1 MNKSLNLLGAMALA
15 SFAAC
20 TAPTYQ
26 QPEAPI
32 QEVPFTQVQIND
44 QFWTPRIETN
54 RTVSIPSAF
63 YQCEINGRFD
73 NFAIAGGLMKGE
85 HKGDFSFD
93 DTDPYK
99 IIEGASYSL
108 AVKYDEKLDHYLDS
122 VINIIAAAQEPDGYL
137 TTCVTNKCYRLS
149 GWWGRSRW
157 EKMNSHELYNSGHL
171 YEAAVAHYRATGKR
185 SLLDVAIKNADLVC
199 KTFGLGEGQIKY
211 PSGHP
216 IIEMALAKLYKV
228 TGDQK
233 LLDKQYECFVWT
245 DSLLFDTEDFLY
257 YRDAKYIYPKV
268 KTACNGG
275 KSFWARGDGW
285 VLAGLA
291 KVLQDLPKDSK
302 YRPFYVKRFQQLAE
316 GVARCQQ
323 EEGYWSR
330 SMLCED
336 DAPGYE
342 TSGTAFFTYGMLWG
356 VNNGLL
362 NAKKYK
368 PVIDKAW
375 DYLATKALQPDGS
388 IGYVQ
393 PIGEKPDPTRKV
405 DARSQAPF
413 GTGAWLLAACEY
425 INYLQ
430 K

>member
-1 MNKSLNLLGAMALA
+1 MKILSTLFVCAALSMQGTASAQKNATLNAEAKETVAKIEKVNDYWQSHHKAECRG
-15 SFAAC
+15 FWDNAAYF
-20 TAPTYQ
+20 TGNQAVFELTGK
-26 QPEAPI
+26 
-32 QEVPFTQVQIND
+32 QE
-44 QFWTPRIETN
+44 
-54 RTVSIPSAF
+54 
-63 YQCEINGRFD
+63 
-73 NFAIAGGLMKGE
+73 
-85 HKGDFSFD
+85 
-93 DTDPYK
+93 
-99 IIEGASYSL
+99 
-108 AVKYDEKLDHYLDS
+108 YLDYA
-122 VINIIAAAQEPDGYL
+122 VRFAEHNNWKGATQKDTRKWRYKTYGEGMDFVLFADWQICFQVYID
-137 TTCVTNKCYRLS
+137 
-149 GWWGRSRW
+149 
-157 EKMNSHELYNSGHL
+157 LYNIEHRAERLQRTLEVMCHQASMKEKDFWWWSDAL
-171 YEAAVAHYRATGKR
+171 YM
-185 SLLDVAIKNADLVC
+185 
-199 KTFGLGEGQIKY
+199 GL
-211 PSGHP
+211 P
-216 IIEMALAKLYKV
+216 IFTKLYKV

-245 DSLLFDTEDFLY
+245 DSLLFDPEAQLY

-302 YRPFYVKRFQQLAE
+302 YRPFYVKRFKELAE

-323 EEGYWSR
+323 EGGYWSR

-356 VNNGLL
+356 VNNGILP
-362 NAKKYK
+362 AKTYK

-375 DYLATKALQPDGS
+375 KYLTEVALQSDGS

-425 INYLQ
+425 VNYVN

>member
-1 MNKSLNLLGAMALA
+1 MQGTASAQKNATLNAEAKETVAKIEKVNDYWQSHHKAECRG
-15 SFAAC
+15 FWDNAAYF
-20 TAPTYQ
+20 TGNQAVYELTGK
-26 QPEAPI
+26 
-32 QEVPFTQVQIND
+32 QE
-44 QFWTPRIETN
+44 
-54 RTVSIPSAF
+54 
-63 YQCEINGRFD
+63 
-73 NFAIAGGLMKGE
+73 
-85 HKGDFSFD
+85 
-93 DTDPYK
+93 
-99 IIEGASYSL
+99 
-108 AVKYDEKLDHYLDS
+108 YLDYA
-122 VINIIAAAQEPDGYL
+122 VRFAEHNNWKGATQRDTRKWRYKTYGEGMDFVLFADWQICFQVYID
-137 TTCVTNKCYRLS
+137 
-149 GWWGRSRW
+149 
-157 EKMNSHELYNSGHL
+157 LYNIEHRAERLQRTLEVMCHQASMKEKDFWWWSDAL
-171 YEAAVAHYRATGKR
+171 YM
-185 SLLDVAIKNADLVC
+185 
-199 KTFGLGEGQIKY
+199 GL
-211 PSGHP
+211 P
-216 IIEMALAKLYKV
+216 IFTKLYKV

-245 DSLLFDTEDFLY
+245 DSLLFDPEAQLY
-257 YRDAKYIYPKV
+257 YRDANYIYPKV

-302 YRPFYVKRFQQLAE
+302 YRPFYVKRFKELAE

-323 EEGYWSR
+323 EGGYWSR

-356 VNNGLL
+356 VNNGILP
-362 NAKKYK
+362 AKTYK

-375 DYLATKALQPDGS
+375 KYLTEVALQADGS
-388 IGYVQ
+388 VGYVQ

-425 INYLQ
+425 VNYVN

>member
-1 MNKSLNLLGAMALA
+1 MKILSTLFVCAALSMQGTASAQKNATLNAEAKETVAKIEKVNDYWQSHHKAECRG
-15 SFAAC
+15 FWDNAAYF
-20 TAPTYQ
+20 TGNQAVFELTGK
-26 QPEAPI
+26 
-32 QEVPFTQVQIND
+32 QE
-44 QFWTPRIETN
+44 
-54 RTVSIPSAF
+54 
-63 YQCEINGRFD
+63 
-73 NFAIAGGLMKGE
+73 
-85 HKGDFSFD
+85 
-93 DTDPYK
+93 
-99 IIEGASYSL
+99 
-108 AVKYDEKLDHYLDS
+108 YLDYA
-122 VINIIAAAQEPDGYL
+122 VRFAEHNNWKGATQKDTRKWRYKTYGEGMDFVLFADWQICFQVYID
-137 TTCVTNKCYRLS
+137 
-149 GWWGRSRW
+149 
-157 EKMNSHELYNSGHL
+157 LYNIEHRAERLQRTLEVMCHQASMKEKDFWWWSDAL
-171 YEAAVAHYRATGKR
+171 YM
-185 SLLDVAIKNADLVC
+185 
-199 KTFGLGEGQIKY
+199 GL
-211 PSGHP
+211 P
-216 IIEMALAKLYKV
+216 IFTKLYKV

-245 DSLLFDTEDFLY
+245 DSLLFDPEAQLY
-257 YRDAKYIYPKV
+257 YRDAKYIYLKV

-302 YRPFYVKRFQQLAE
+302 YRPFYVKRFKELAE

-323 EEGYWSR
+323 EGGYWSR

-356 VNNGLL
+356 VNNGILP
-362 NAKKYK
+362 AKTYK

-375 DYLATKALQPDGS
+375 KYLTEVALQSDGS

-425 INYLQ
+425 VNYVN